1 MIDLRLLCKNTIL
14 FFILV
19 NLFGLIVQEILTS
32 EFVFT
37 WKIVIIRF
45 IISLLLALLTIN
57 PPTTPPTLITN

>member
-37 WKIVIIRF
+37 WKIIIIRF